1 MAGKRKKLAEMLLR
15 QMEVSQALGIPY
27 VIEGRNIDVENLPK
41 VRNRI
46 PGEGGIS
53 TVRSMGIS
61 EDGKEVLIP
70 TVIEGKLAGSAD
82 EAERQALKHYRSKK
96 KHLGKYASRSA
107 ADAAAQL
114 LHEREALRT
123 EP

>member
-1 MAGKRKKLAEMLLR
+1 MAEMLLR
-15 QMEVSQALGIPY
+15 QMEMSQAMGVPY
-27 VIEGRNIDVENLPK
+27 LSEPRNIDVDRLPQ
-41 VRNRI
+41 VPNRI

-70 TVIEGKLAGSAD
+70 TVVDGRLAPTAAQAEE
-82 EAERQALKHYRSKK
+82 EAMRHYRRTG
-96 KHLGKYASRSA
+96 KHLGKYATRA
-107 ADAAAQL
+107 ASDAAATL

-123 EP
+123 GR

>member
-70 TVIEGKLAGSAD
+70 TVIEGKLAGSAE
-82 EAERQALKHYRSKK
+82 EAERQALEYYRSKK